1 MEYSIDT
8 INCFSL
14 YHNLKETG
22 TSVQQLI
29 NENPR
34 WKLIQYYHMNTRKAK
49 LRTRVV
55 LVWQVNA
62 VKFLLGPKGEH
73 TCSNETFY
81 NLVILS
87 DLEL

>member
-8 INCFSL
+8 INCLSL
-14 YHNLKETG
+14 YHNLKETD

-29 NENPR
+29 NKNPR

-49 LRTRVV
+49 LRTRVL

-62 VKFLLGPKGEH
+62 VKFLLGPKSKH

>member
-1 MEYSIDT
+1 
-8 INCFSL
+8 
-14 YHNLKETG
+14 
-22 TSVQQLI
+22 
-29 NENPR
+29 
-34 WKLIQYYHMNTRKAK
+34 MNTRKPK

-62 VKFLLGPKGEH
+62 VKFLLGPKSKH